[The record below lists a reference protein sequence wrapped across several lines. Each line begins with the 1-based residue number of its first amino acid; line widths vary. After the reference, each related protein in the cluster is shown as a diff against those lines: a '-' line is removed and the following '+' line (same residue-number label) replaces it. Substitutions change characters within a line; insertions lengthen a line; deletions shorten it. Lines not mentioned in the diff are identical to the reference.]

1 MHITGSIQSTTE
13 FDKIKKAL
21 FGGYGQFDEDGF
33 EISEKNITGALNL
46 TNEEPLLINKD
57 ISFSEYIENCCEILK
72 NKKEPYF
79 TLIKKNLKKK
89 FFKTDVIID
98 DLYKKQM
105 RDKLQLILNKTYF
118 NNNSV
123 LEEVTWI
130 LDEYLLETETAISI
144 ETLNWLNEE
153 YKKK

>member
-1 MHITGSIQSTTE
+1 MYITGSIQATTE

-21 FGGYGQFDEDGF
+21 FGGYGQFYEDGF

-57 ISFSEYIENCCEILK
+57 VSFSEYIENCCEILK

-105 RDKLQLILNKTYF
+105 RDKLQLILNKTYY
-118 NNNSV
+118 NNNSI

-130 LDEYLLETETAISI
+130 LDEYITEENTAVSK
-144 ETLNWLNEE
+144 EVLFWLNQEF
-153 YKKK
+153 KKN

>member
-1 MHITGSIQSTTE
+1 MYITGSIQATTE

-57 ISFSEYIENCCEILK
+57 VSFSEYIENCCEILK

-105 RDKLQLILNKTYF
+105 RDKLQLILNKTYY
-118 NNNSV
+118 NNNSI

-130 LDEYLLETETAISI
+130 LDEYITEENTAVSK
-144 ETLNWLNEE
+144 EVLFWLNQEF
-153 YKKK
+153 KKN

>member
-1 MHITGSIQSTTE
+1 MHITGSIQSTPE
-13 FDKIKKAL
+13 FDKIKQAL
-21 FGGYGQFDEDGF
+21 FGGYGQFDGDELSAKKDTDSLNIKNDED
-33 EISEKNITGALNL
+33 ILVNKNISL
-46 TNEEPLLINKD
+46 TDYITNCSD
-57 ISFSEYIENCCEILK
+57 ILRD
-72 NKKEPYF
+72 KKQPYY
-79 TLIKKNLKKK
+79 TLIKSNLKKR
-89 FFKTDVIID
+89 FFKTDTPID

-118 NNNSV
+118 NNNSL
-123 LEEVTWI
+123 LEEVVCI

>member
-1 MHITGSIQSTTE
+1 MHITGSIQSTPA
-13 FDKIKKAL
+13 FDKIKHAL
-21 FGGYGQFDEDGF
+21 FGGYGQFDGDELSAKKDTDSLNIKNDED
-33 EISEKNITGALNL
+33 ILVNKNISL
-46 TNEEPLLINKD
+46 TDYITNCSD
-57 ISFSEYIENCCEILK
+57 ILRD
-72 NKKEPYF
+72 KKQPYY
-79 TLIKKNLKKK
+79 TLIKSNLKKR
-89 FFKTDVIID
+89 FFKTDTPID

-123 LEEVTWI
+123 LEEVACI

>member
-1 MHITGSIQSTTE
+1 MYITGSIQATTE

-57 ISFSEYIENCCEILK
+57 VSFSEYIENCCEILK

-89 FFKTDVIID
+89 FLMICIK
-98 DLYKKQM
+98 
-105 RDKLQLILNKTYF
+105 NKCEINY
-118 NNNSV
+118 N
-123 LEEVTWI
+123 
-130 LDEYLLETETAISI
+130 
-144 ETLNWLNEE
+144 
-153 YKKK
+153 